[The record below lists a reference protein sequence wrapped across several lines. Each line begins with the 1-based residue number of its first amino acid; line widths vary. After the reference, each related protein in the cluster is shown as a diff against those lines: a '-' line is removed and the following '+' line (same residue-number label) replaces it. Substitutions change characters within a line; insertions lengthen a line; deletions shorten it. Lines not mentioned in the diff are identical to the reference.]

1 MSELMKLIQLVR
13 YEKAREDS
21 NGTGS
26 QQAYTLSVI
35 EGKLTTAL
43 NLLPTYQQ
51 YLKSIKN

>member
-1 MSELMKLIQLVR
+1 MKLIQLVR